1 MDIKIQDLIS
11 SFTDHVRQYG
21 LGGDPNR
28 QELYKW
34 EIISKYHEMLD
45 ANNEDFA
52 KNISSMNF
60 ENLWHPVT
68 QRPAVQHFAEYA
80 PKEYRLL
87 HQALY
92 DESQPLQDRVVAFV
106 RGCTELWDSKVR
118 QNFPG
123 KSTKACCD
131 ERLISCF
138 LATKYPEKYTFY
150 KNDVYQNLCEVLGV
164 ESKKAGLK
172 LVHFY
177 ELLNEQVVPLVEANT
192 ELCSMVEDEINQHNF
207 LHSKL
212 LTAQTVIWHA
222 MNEGMF
228 HKRNIWL
235 FYAGEHEP
243 VFEEMKSN
251 DYLSVYEWG
260 EIGKLE
266 EHDDKNSIKRKL
278 KEKVEEYKTK
288 EPNDSAKMLSEMRH
302 DMKVGD
308 YVICRNKGFNK
319 IVAWGKVTGGYDFV
333 SDHPVNNHR
342 VEVEWKSEDF
352 DISQILR
359 NSKDRKSGAPRLQ
372 NVKDRDWAKKIISV
386 ILQQTTEETE
396 TITNDV
402 ETMKEVTIL
411 KQKKQIVLQG
421 APGTGKTYKT
431 AAIAVAICNGEA
443 SVPKDREQLMEQ
455 YRKLVADKRIAFT
468 TFHQSMDY
476 EEFVEGIKP
485 ETKEGVVTYEVR
497 NGVFREMCKN
507 AMTAQGNCVLI
518 VDEINRAN
526 ISKVLGELITLLEA
540 DKRLGETN
548 EVKVHLPYSKE
559 EFGVPSNLYIIGTM
573 NTADRSVGY
582 IDYAIRR
589 RFAFITLKSDRSV
602 VENFNMSTKSL
613 ALKCFDKVNEWM
625 KPENVIGDIDA
636 ADLMVGHS
644 YFLAKSEEE
653 LKVKMQYEVIPLLRE
668 YISDGILRADIKQE
682 INDWEEQLG

>member
-1 MDIKIQDLIS
+1 MDINIQDLIN
-11 SFTDHVRQYG
+11 SFTEHVKQYG

-34 EIISKYHEMLD
+34 EIISWYHEKLD
-45 ANNEDFA
+45 ADNEDFA
-52 KNISSMNF
+52 KNVSGMNF
-60 ENLWHPVT
+60 QNLWHPVT
-68 QRPAVQHFAEYA
+68 QRPAVQHFAEYV
-80 PKEYRLL
+80 PTEYRLL

-92 DESQPLQDRVVAFV
+92 DESRPLQNRVTAFIG
-106 RGCTELWDSKVR
+106 GCTELWDSKVR

-123 KSTKACCD
+123 KNTKACCD

-177 ELLNEQVVPLVEANT
+177 ELLSEQVVPLVEANT
-192 ELCSMVEDEINQHNF
+192 ELCSMVEEEINQHNF

-235 FYAGEHEP
+235 FYAGEFEP
-243 VFEEMKSN
+243 VFEDMKSN

-278 KEKVEEYKTK
+278 TEKVEEYKNK
-288 EPNDSAKMLSEMRH
+288 DPKDSANMLFEMRH

-485 ETKEGVVTYEVR
+485 ETNDGVVTYEVR

-682 INDWEEQLG
+682 INDWVEQLG